1 MKYSDYTDEALIG
14 KLREGEKDVENY
26 IMRKY
31 MPLVRKS
38 TNAMYLIGGEKEDL
52 IQEGMMGL
60 MDAVR
65 NYNPEREA
73 SFFTFA
79 ELCITRH
86 LNSVIEASNRKKHA
100 PLNNYIS
107 FSNQD
112 EADGVD
118 LEQIISDQ
126 SIGPEQILIEKERK
140 KEFFIKLEEK
150 LSSMEKKVLY
160 LYLEG
165 NDYLQIAEI
174 MQKSSKSIDN
184 ALQRIRAKGKLL
196 KEEL

>member
-1 MKYSDYTDEALIG
+1 MKYSQYTDEELIE
-14 KLREGEKDVENY
+14 KLRAGENEVENY
-26 IMRKY
+26 ILRKY
-31 MPLVRKS
+31 MPLIRKC

-60 MDAVR
+60 LEAVR
-65 NYNPEREA
+65 DYDREREA

-79 ELCITRH
+79 ELCITRQLH
-86 LNSVIEASNRKKHA
+86 SVIEAYNRKKHA
-100 PLNNYIS
+100 PLNNYVS

-112 EADGVD
+112 EPDGLD
-118 LEQIISDQ
+118 LEQMISNQ
-126 SIGPEQILIEKERK
+126 SISPEQILIEKERK
-140 KEFFIKLEEK
+140 KEFFSKLEEK

-174 MQKSSKSIDN
+174 MQKPPKSIDN
-184 ALQRIRAKGKLL
+184 ALQRIRGKGKTLV
-196 KEEL
+196 EI

>member
-1 MKYSDYTDEALIG
+1 MNYSNFTDEELIA
-14 KLREGEKDVENY
+14 KLRNGEKEVENY

-65 NYNPEREA
+65 NYDREREA

-86 LNSVIEASNRKKHA
+86 LHSVIESYNRKKHA

-112 EADGVD
+112 ENDGVD
-118 LEQIISDQ
+118 LDQIITEQ
-126 SIGPEQILIEKERK
+126 SISPEHILIEKERK
-140 KEFFIKLEEK
+140 KEFFVKLEEK

-174 MQKSSKSIDN
+174 MQKPSKAIDN
-184 ALQRIRAKGKLL
+184 ALQRIRGKGKAL
-196 KEEL
+196 KEEI